1 MCSIELFLGSS
12 RCFIYLL
19 FIHEIIYFW
28 CLNELFMHA
37 RQAGDTR
44 LHHFIPS
51 SIFFSVCSVSVSM
64 DGEYFCLEKLKGIW
78 LGPSSVMIKLIFC
91 WKSLFPGHLSLF
103 SEDASLPL
111 SKTRP
116 RLSIRTFPQR
126 LNAGHHYCSPVLGFP
141 TLLAVDEGPRLY
153 FLGRSSI
160 HTWPVD
166 SCCLWGPKTGRCAPI
181 KCWCTTMYP
190 VT

>member
-1 MCSIELFLGSS
+1 MK
-12 RCFIYLL
+12 L
-19 FIHEIIYFW
+19 FIFGAWMNSLCMPDKLVTQGYIT
-28 CLNELFMHA
+28 LS
-37 RQAGDTR
+37 QA
-44 LHHFIPS
+44 P
-51 SIFFSVCSVSVSM
+51 FFFLVCSVSVSM

-141 TLLAVDEGPRLY
+141 TLLEVEEGPRLY

-181 KCWCTTMYP
+181 KCWCTDMYP